1 MLELLAF
8 VILVAIFFGISV
20 SAALNGVIIIFVAII
35 VIWLLIAALFPPIV
49 DALEWN
55 QERKKKQEIINQEK
69 RKAAQ
74 AKRAAKKAAK
84 QGKYPWG
91 GAILAFI
98 FMYLVTALF
107 IMLIGLVVENFI
119 SNMAFNIPEWLML
132 ILPAT
137 PFITFEIVA
146 FIKKRARR

>member
-20 SAALNGVIIIFVAII
+20 SAALNGVLTVFISIVA
-35 VIWLLIAALFPPIV
+35 IWLLIGLLAPSIL
-49 DALEWN
+49 DAFEWN

-69 RKAAQ
+69 RKVAE

-91 GAILAFI
+91 GAILIFVFLYLATAI
-98 FMYLVTALF
+98 FM
-107 IMLIGLVVENFI
+107 MLIGLIIEKIFPNVNY
-119 SNMAFNIPEWLML
+119 SMPEWLML
-132 ILPAT
+132 LLPAT
-137 PFITFEIVA
+137 PFITLEIVA

>member
-20 SAALNGVIIIFVAII
+20 SAALNGVIIVFVAII

-49 DALEWN
+49 DAFEWN

-74 AKRAAKKAAK
+74 AKRNAKKVAK
-84 QGKYPWG
+84 QDKYPWG
-91 GAILAFI
+91 GAILIFV
-98 FMYLVTALF
+98 FMYLVTGFF
-107 IMLIGLVVENFI
+107 IIFIGLVVKIFVP
-119 SNMAFNIPEWLML
+119 NMVFNIPEWLML
-132 ILPAT
+132 LLPAT
-137 PFITFEIVA
+137 PFITLEIVA

>member
-20 SAALNGVIIIFVAII
+20 SAALNGVLTVFISIVA
-35 VIWLLIAALFPPIV
+35 IWLLIGLLAPSIL
-49 DALEWN
+49 DAFEWN

-69 RKAAQ
+69 RKVAE

-91 GAILAFI
+91 GAILAFV
-98 FMYLVTALF
+98 FMYLVTAIF
-107 IMLIGLVVENFI
+107 MMLIGLIIEKIFPNVNY
-119 SNMAFNIPEWLML
+119 SMPEWLML
-132 ILPAT
+132 LLPAT
-137 PFITFEIVA
+137 PFITLEIVA

>member
-20 SAALNGVIIIFVAII
+20 SAALNGVIIVFVAII
-35 VIWLLIAALFPPIV
+35 AIWLLIAALFPPIV

-69 RKAAQ
+69 RKVAE

-84 QGKYPWG
+84 KGKNQWA
-91 GAILAFI
+91 GAILIFV

-107 IMLIGLVVENFI
+107 IMFIGLVVKNFVP
-119 SNMAFNIPEWLML
+119 NMTFNIPEWLML

-137 PFITFEIVA
+137 PFITIEIIA
-146 FIKKRARR
+146 FIKNRASR

>member
-20 SAALNGVIIIFVAII
+20 SAALNGVLTVFVSI
-35 VIWLLIAALFPPIV
+35 VAIWLLIGLLAPSIL
-49 DALEWN
+49 DAFEWN

-69 RKAAQ
+69 RKVAE

-119 SNMAFNIPEWLML
+119 PNIAFNIPEWLML

-137 PFITFEIVA
+137 PFITLEIVA

>member
-20 SAALNGVIIIFVAII
+20 SAALNGVIIVFVAII

-49 DALEWN
+49 DAFEWN

-74 AKRAAKKAAK
+74 AKRNAKKAAK

-91 GAILAFI
+91 GAILI
-98 FMYLVTALF
+98 FVFLYLVTAIF
-107 IMLIGLVVENFI
+107 MMLIGLIIEKIFPNVNY
-119 SNMAFNIPEWLML
+119 SMPEWLML
-132 ILPAT
+132 LLPAT
-137 PFITFEIVA
+137 PFITLEIVA

>member
-20 SAALNGVIIIFVAII
+20 SAALNGVIILFAAII

-49 DALEWN
+49 DAFEWN

-69 RKAAQ
+69 RKVAE

-98 FMYLVTALF
+98 FMYLITALL
-107 IMLIGLVVENFI
+107 IMIIGLIIQKF
-119 SNMAFNIPEWLML
+119 FPELNYSMPNWLMIL
-132 ILPAT
+132 LPAT
-137 PFITFEIVA
+137 PFVMIEIIA
-146 FIKKRARR
+146 SIKKRARR

>member
-55 QERKKKQEIINQEK
+55 QERKKKKEIADQQK
-69 RKAAQ
+69 RKVAE

-91 GAILAFI
+91 GAILAFV

-119 SNMAFNIPEWLML
+119 PNMAFNIPEWLML

-137 PFITFEIVA
+137 PFITLEIVA

>member
-20 SAALNGVIIIFVAII
+20 SAALNGVLTVFISIVA
-35 VIWLLIAALFPPIV
+35 IWLLIGLLAPSIL
-49 DALEWN
+49 DAFEWN

-69 RKAAQ
+69 RKVAE

-91 GAILAFI
+91 GAILIFVFLYLATAIFI
-98 FMYLVTALF
+98 K
-107 IMLIGLVVENFI
+107 LIGLIIEKIFPNVNY
-119 SNMAFNIPEWLML
+119 SMPEWLML
-132 ILPAT
+132 LLPAT
-137 PFITFEIVA
+137 PFITLEIVA

>member
-20 SAALNGVIIIFVAII
+20 SAALNGVLTVFISIVA
-35 VIWLLIAALFPPIV
+35 IWLLIGLLAPSIL
-49 DALEWN
+49 DAFEWN

-69 RKAAQ
+69 RKVAE

-91 GAILAFI
+91 GAILAFV
-98 FMYLVTALF
+98 FLYLVTAIF
-107 IMLIGLVVENFI
+107 MMLIGLIIEKIFPNVNY
-119 SNMAFNIPEWLML
+119 SMPEWLML
-132 ILPAT
+132 LLPAT
-137 PFITFEIVA
+137 PFITLEIVA